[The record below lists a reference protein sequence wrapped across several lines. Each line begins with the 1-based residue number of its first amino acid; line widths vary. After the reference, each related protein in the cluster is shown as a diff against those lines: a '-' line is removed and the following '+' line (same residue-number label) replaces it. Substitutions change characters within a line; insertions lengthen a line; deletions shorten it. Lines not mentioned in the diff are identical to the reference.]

1 MNKTEI
7 IEKIAAGADLS
18 KADAGRALEA
28 LLEGITA
35 SLRKKKPVTI
45 VGFGS
50 FDVLRRKARIGR
62 NPQTGEEIKIK
73 ASNAPRFRPGKSL
86 KEAVNK

>member
-1 MNKTEI
+1 MNKSDL
-7 IEKIAAGADLS
+7 IEKIAAGAELS

-28 LLEGITA
+28 FIGTVTK
-35 SLRKKKPVTI
+35 SLRKKEAVTI

-50 FDVLRRKARIGR
+50 FDVQRRKARVGR
-62 NPQTGEEIKIK
+62 NPQTGEAIKIK

-86 KEAVNK
+86 KEALN

>member
-7 IEKIAAGADLS
+7 IEKIAEGADLS

-28 LLEGITA
+28 LLEAVTS
-35 SLRKKKPVTI
+35 SLRKKKPVTL